1 MTWSIRLKLWGG
13 ILVVAALVF
22 ALTLLFNQRQSQVA
36 SVTASIDAPAA
47 TVGSS
52 YGGVVTDLYV
62 RQGEAVT
69 AGDALFTL
77 NSIQLQQDVGNGLKP
92 VSTEA
97 YTLDPASGT
106 VTYKAVSTGY
116 VASIDAEPGTF
127 LANGTPM
134 ALVVA
139 DGERTVTAQF
149 DLEPTEYGRVEQG
162 AEARIVLPN
171 NQTVLGT
178 VRGVE
183 VNTSGQG
190 HAITRVAIVSDALTD
205 PSLAALTRLD
215 TPVMVVMDLRD
226 DGWLAGPTENML
238 AFLTKIGLR

>member
-106 VTYKAVSTGY
+106 VTYKAVSNGY
-116 VASIDAEPGTF
+116 VASIDAEPGSIRTLDELQTIDADTGEISGGEHDEKPPNDDTGEPMTYAAVAELITKADSPIALD
-127 LANGTPM
+127 LARDSIP
-134 ALVVA
+134 AVA
-139 DGERTVTAQF
+139 DQKQQGE
-149 DLEPTEYGRVEQG
+149 L
-162 AEARIVLPN
+162 
-171 NQTVLGT
+171 NQ
-178 VRGVE
+178 
-183 VNTSGQG
+183 
-190 HAITRVAIVSDALTD
+190 
-205 PSLAALTRLD
+205 LAAKRLAE
-215 TPVMVVMDLRD
+215 LNK
-226 DGWLAGPTENML
+226 A
-238 AFLTKIGLR
+238 AA

>member
-106 VTYKAVSTGY
+106 VTYKAVSNGY
-116 VASIDAEPGTF
+116 VASIDAERHLRRAGAVIEPLGQF
-127 LANGTPM
+127 GENLPRRLPRPRLSRCVSIAGQVIPRLAG
-134 ALVVA
+134 L
-139 DGERTVTAQF
+139 G
-149 DLEPTEYGRVEQG
+149 
-162 AEARIVLPN
+162 
-171 NQTVLGT
+171 LGT
-178 VRGVE
+178 RLRRDGDYRPMRPAHRAFAERQRQPVHVQHARRG
-183 VNTSGQG
+183 
-190 HAITRVAIVSDALTD
+190 HDAIVATI
-205 PSLAALTRLD
+205 PVRTRLQLVAHFAS
-215 TPVMVVMDLRD
+215 PLVL
-226 DGWLAGPTENML
+226 EN
-238 AFLTKIGLR
+238 